1 MQPGSYRLTH
11 ALLESQTEG
20 AVAAVAAG
28 AGQLLGDDGLSGCRL
43 LMIETH
49 EVADAQ
55 VVDIGIVGDAL
66 TREILAEIQSV
77 GTDSLCQLQ

>member
-1 MQPGSYRLTH
+1 
-11 ALLESQTEG
+11 
-20 AVAAVAAG
+20 
-28 AGQLLGDDGLSGCRL
+28 
-43 LMIETH
+43 MIETH

-55 VVDIGIVGDAL
+55 VVDIGIVRDAL